1 MGPIVGW
8 AFDRLLFR
16 HIANSNTV
24 GKMVCSLA
32 LLVGIPS
39 LLPVIFGPQN
49 LDATATILPF
59 FDPNTV
65 YFTLWGTP
73 INGIYLST
81 ISVTAVVLVLLT
93 ILLRY
98 TSLGLQMRA
107 AVESRRLV
115 QLDGVNGDGV
125 VAVAWIVSSFMA
137 SLAGVLLAPIFGA
150 FTSDNYV
157 TLTVT
162 AIAAA
167 AWALLRSLPI
177 AAAVGIGIGVATT
190 VLQGYI
196 PPNSFWNAAVVPSI
210 PFLVIV
216 AALLILPGMRSLD
229 SSRDPL
235 ATIDPPPPPIAA
247 ASRAPTMDKIIRPLW
262 WVVFAGFCVSMLT
275 WIPDAWATVFNNG
288 LTLSIVLLSITLI
301 TGMAG
306 QLSLCQG
313 MLAGV
318 GAFTA
323 AQLAN
328 HLGLNLLIGGLVG
341 AALAATVAV
350 ILALLSLRLRGLGL
364 ALMTL
369 AAALLFDATF
379 FNATSITGGQ
389 EGLSIQAKWLGTS
402 AFFNFDGHAMFL
414 LSLGVLVVAVVVVM
428 LVRKGTV
435 GRNLAAMRGSE
446 TATAGLGVNPTWQR
460 IMVFALSGAIAG
472 VGGLLHSMEQ
482 QVVSPTDWNAQFLA
496 GARRAG
502 GDDERDDRGGCHPGG
517 RRVLRDRADPDHCP
531 ARSHRRVQPDGRALR
546 LRCADL
552 RVAPRGRARIPEAPL
567 EPALRTTVLQPR
579 ARRRCR
585 AAPSRP
591 HTPMADADPLL
602 TLRGVCKSF
611 GGIQAVHSITFEMA
625 AGECVGLGGTER
637 CGEDHAVQLRLRA
650 APARDGRDPLRRE
663 RHSTGCRPT
672 SGLGSASGV
681 PIRRSKSSPTCPYAT
696 TSWWPSGHAGVRVDC
711 GATCST

>member
-1 MGPIVGW
+1 MEQFLGFALPGVPYGCTYALVAICLCLTYQATGVFNFAFGAQAFASGYIFTVLTQYHNWSGFEAFLVSVVVMGPVMGW

-24 GKMVCSLA
+24 AKMVCSLA

-39 LLPVIFGPQN
+39 LMPVIFGPLN
-49 LDATATILPF
+49 LDATATIFPF
-59 FDPNTV
+59 FNPNTV

-73 INGIYLST
+73 INGIYLAT
-81 ISVTAVVLVLLT
+81 ISVTAVILVLLT

-115 QLDGVNGDGV
+115 QLDGVNANGV

-137 SLAGVLLAPIFGA
+137 SLVGVLLAPVYGAGA
-150 FTSDNYV
+150 FSSDDYV
-157 TLTVT
+157 ILTVT

-167 AWALLRSLPI
+167 VWALIRSLPI
-177 AAAVGIGIGVATT
+177 AAGVGILIGVATT

-210 PFLVIV
+210 PFVVIV

-275 WIPDAWATVFNNG
+275 WIPDAWTTVFNNG
-288 LTLSIVLLSITLI
+288 LTFSIVLLSITLI

-306 QLSLCQG
+306 QLSLCQAT
-313 MLAGV
+313 LAGV
-318 GAFTA
+318 GGFTA
-323 AQLAN
+323 AQLAS
-328 HLGLNLLIGGLVG
+328 HLGLNLLIGALVG
-341 AALAATVAV
+341 AALAAAVAV
-350 ILALLSLRLRGLGL
+350 VLALLSLRLRGLGL

-369 AAALLFDATF
+369 AAALFFDATF
-379 FNATSITGGQ
+379 FNTTSLTGGSQ
-389 EGLSIQAKWLGTS
+389 GVTIKAKWLGTG

-414 LSLGVLVVAVVVVM
+414 LSLGVLVVAVIVVL

-472 VGGLLHSMEQ
+472 VGGLLHSMVQ
-482 QVVSPTDWNAQFLA
+482 QVVNPTDWNTDYSLLLVVLVVTTSVTTVEGAIQA
-496 GARRAG
+496 GVG
-502 GDDERDDRGGCHPGG
+502 FFVTEQI
-517 RRVLRDRADPDHCP
+517 L
-531 ARSHRRVQPDGRALR
+531 
-546 LRCADL
+546 
-552 RVAPRGRARIPEAPL
+552 
-567 EPALRTTVLQPR
+567 TTVL
-579 ARRRCR
+579 
-585 AAPSRP
+585 
-591 HTPMADADPLL
+591 
-602 TLRGVCKSF
+602 
-611 GGIQAVHSITFEMA
+611 
-625 AGECVGLGGTER
+625 
-637 CGEDHAVQLRLRA
+637 
-650 APARDGRDPLRRE
+650 PARIGASSLTIVLFAFGALQYASHPEGVLEYQKRRWNQRFE
-663 RHSTGCRPT
+663 RLFFSR
-672 SGLGSASGV
+672 GSAELTAGTLS
-681 PIRRSKSSPTCPYAT
+681 
-696 TSWWPSGHAGVRVDC
+696 TSQANG
-711 GATCST
+711 

>member
-1 MGPIVGW
+1 MEEFLGFALIGVPFGCTFALVAICLVLTYQATGVFNFAFGAQAFASGYVFTYLTQIHNWPGFEAFLVSVVVMGPLMGW

-16 HIANSNTV
+16 HIANSNAIA
-24 GKMVCSLA
+24 KMVCSLA

-59 FDPNTV
+59 FNPNTV

-98 TSLGLQMRA
+98 TNLGLQMRA

-115 QLDGVNGDGV
+115 QLDGVNGNGV
-125 VAVAWIVSSFMA
+125 VGVAWIVSSFMA
-137 SLAGVLLAPIFGA
+137 SLVGVLLAPVYGAGA
-150 FTSDNYV
+150 FSSDDYV
-157 TLTVT
+157 ILTVT

-177 AAAVGIGIGVATT
+177 AAAVGIILGVTTT

-210 PFLVIV
+210 PFVAMV

-247 ASRAPTMDKIIRPLW
+247 TTRAPTMDRIIRTLW
-262 WVVFAGFCVSMLT
+262 WVLFGGFCVSMLT
-275 WIPDAWATVFNNG
+275 WIPDAWTTVFNNG

-306 QLSLCQG
+306 QLSLCQAT
-313 MLAGV
+313 LAGV

-341 AALAATVAV
+341 AALAAAVAV
-350 ILALLSLRLRGLGL
+350 VLALLSLRLRGLGL

-369 AAALLFDATF
+369 AAALFVDATF
-379 FNATSITGGQ
+379 FNTTSITGGQ
-389 EGLSIQAKWLGTS
+389 QGVSLQAKWLGTS
-402 AFFNFDGHAMFL
+402 EFFNFDGHAMFL
-414 LSLGVLVVAVVVVM
+414 LSLGVLILTVVVVL

-446 TATAGLGVNPTWQR
+446 TATAGLGVNPSWQR
-460 IMVFALSGAIAG
+460 IVVFALSGAIAG
-472 VGGLLHSMEQ
+472 VGGLLHSMVQ
-482 QVVSPTDWNAQFLA
+482 QVVNPGDWNAEFSLVLVVLVVTTSVTTVEGAIQA
-496 GARRAG
+496 GVG
-502 GDDERDDRGGCHPGG
+502 FFVTEQI
-517 RRVLRDRADPDHCP
+517 L
-531 ARSHRRVQPDGRALR
+531 
-546 LRCADL
+546 
-552 RVAPRGRARIPEAPL
+552 
-567 EPALRTTVLQPR
+567 TTVLP
-579 ARRRCR
+579 ARIGASSLTVVLFAFGALTYASHPEGVLEYQKRKGTARFER
-585 AAPSRP
+585 LFFARGAAVQEDLAAP
-591 HTPMADADPLL
+591 T
-602 TLRGVCKSF
+602 
-611 GGIQAVHSITFEMA
+611 I
-625 AGECVGLGGTER
+625 
-637 CGEDHAVQLRLRA
+637 
-650 APARDGRDPLRRE
+650 
-663 RHSTGCRPT
+663 STSNANG
-672 SGLGSASGV
+672 
-681 PIRRSKSSPTCPYAT
+681 
-696 TSWWPSGHAGVRVDC
+696 
-711 GATCST
+711 

>member
-1 MGPIVGW
+1 MEQFLGFALPGVPFGCTYALVAICLCLTYQATGVFNFAFGAQAFASAFIFTYLTEYQSWSGFEAFLVTVVLLGPVMGW
-8 AFDRLLFR
+8 AFDRLIFR
-16 HIANSNTV
+16 HIGNSNSV
-24 GKMVCSLA
+24 AKMVCSLA
-32 LLVGIPS
+32 LLVGIPN
-39 LLPVIFGPQN
+39 LLPIAFGPQN

-73 INGIYLST
+73 INGVYLST

-93 ILLRY
+93 ILLRF

-115 QLDGVNGDGV
+115 QLDGVNANGV

-150 FTSDNYV
+150 FNSDDYV
-157 TLTVT
+157 ALTVT

-177 AAAVGIGIGVATT
+177 AAAVGVGIGVLTT

-210 PFLVIV
+210 PFVVIV
-216 AALLILPGMRSLD
+216 AALLILPGMRNLD

-262 WVVFAGFCVSMLT
+262 WIVFAGFCVSMLT
-275 WIPDAWATVFNNG
+275 WIPDAWTTVFNNG
-288 LTLSIVLLSITLI
+288 LTYSVVLLSITLI

-306 QLSLCQG
+306 QLSLCQAT
-313 MLAGV
+313 LAGV

-328 HLGLNLLIGGLVG
+328 HLGLNLLLGGLVG
-341 AALAATVAV
+341 AALAAAVAV

-369 AAALLFDATF
+369 AAALFFDATF
-379 FNATSITGGQ
+379 FNTTSITGGSQ
-389 EGLSIQAKWLGTS
+389 GVPIQAKWLGTGT
-402 AFFNFDGHAMFL
+402 FFNFDGHAMFL
-414 LSLGVLVVAVVVVM
+414 LSLAVLVVAVIVVL

-446 TATAGLGVNPTWQR
+446 IATAGLGVNPTWQR

-482 QVVSPTDWNAQFLA
+482 RVVNPVDWNADIGLVLVVLVVTTSVTTVEGAIQA
-496 GARRAG
+496 GVG
-502 GDDERDDRGGCHPGG
+502 FFVTEQI
-517 RRVLRDRADPDHCP
+517 L
-531 ARSHRRVQPDGRALR
+531 
-546 LRCADL
+546 
-552 RVAPRGRARIPEAPL
+552 
-567 EPALRTTVLQPR
+567 TTVL
-579 ARRRCR
+579 
-585 AAPSRP
+585 
-591 HTPMADADPLL
+591 
-602 TLRGVCKSF
+602 
-611 GGIQAVHSITFEMA
+611 
-625 AGECVGLGGTER
+625 
-637 CGEDHAVQLRLRA
+637 
-650 APARDGRDPLRRE
+650 PARIGASSLTVVLFAFGALTYAAHPEGVLEYQKRRWNQRFE
-663 RHSTGCRPT
+663 RLFFNRGSPEM
-672 SGLGSASGV
+672 SGSL
-681 PIRRSKSSPTCPYAT
+681 T
-696 TSWWPSGHAGVRVDC
+696 TSHANG
-711 GATCST
+711 